1 MFVPAGGLD
10 PKITSFA
17 LPKNEGLERCRAC
30 AVAGE
35 SWTEVAV
42 AAVVIRRGKVAEVLD
57 AAKKRS
63 QSELLEILTSPKV
76 AVKWIRVGIA

>member
-1 MFVPAGGLD
+1 MQWQ
-10 PKITSFA
+10 
-17 LPKNEGLERCRAC
+17 E
-30 AVAGE
+30 E

-63 QSELLEILTSPKV
+63 QSELLEILTSPEV
-76 AVKWIRVGIA
+76 TVKQIHVGIALA